1 MGSCPKEKDEEDL
14 KDQADKIKTGK
25 LTTQRMASELMQ
37 TKNLEVINWAYAVA
51 QEANKA
57 ACTGQGKQ
65 HRLEFT
71 LDGSEVESIR
81 SANRCWGLVQCAT

>member
-1 MGSCPKEKDEEDL
+1 MGSCPKEKDEEEL

-25 LTTQRMASELMQ
+25 LTTQRMGSELMQ
-37 TKNLEVINWAYAVA
+37 TKNLEVINWVYAVA

-65 HRLEFT
+65 YTVGKSLHWMDQRWKAL
-71 LDGSEVESIR
+71 
-81 SANRCWGLVQCAT
+81 GLPTDAGV